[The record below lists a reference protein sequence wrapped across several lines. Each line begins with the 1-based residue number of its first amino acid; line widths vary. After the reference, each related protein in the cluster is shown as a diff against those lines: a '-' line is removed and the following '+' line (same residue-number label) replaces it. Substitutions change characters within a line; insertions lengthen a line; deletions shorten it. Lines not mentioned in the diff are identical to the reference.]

1 MPVGTVEPAPA
12 TSRRLD
18 ALAHAA
24 VGAGVVPGLSVAL
37 ANHTGPTWSSAYGVT
52 DLSAPS
58 PVGTDTVFECASLTK
73 PVVAYGVLLLVQE
86 GRLDLDRPLDSYL
99 PAPYLPDEPA
109 AAGITARMVL
119 GHTTGYPNWRPAGG
133 PLTLTHSPGS
143 RFGYSGEGYVQ
154 VGRVVE
160 HVTGQPLAAFLA
172 DRVLAPLGMTD
183 SALTWPGDLGDGDLR
198 GGDLGDKVA
207 LGHTAAREVL
217 AKERPEEAIAPS
229 SLHTTATDLARFLA
243 CFLSPV
249 ASPATSPA
257 DASAASPAAPAAVPP
272 AGPLRP
278 EGVES
283 MLTPHVRLDRP
294 LAWGLGWGL
303 SLEGGPGKE
312 WAFWQ
317 WGDNPGYKA
326 FAAGSPGAD
335 LGVVV
340 LTNGDQGLDVA
351 AGLVR
356 EVLPSTAPAYVRVAT
371 NRLTPGPG

>member
-1 MPVGTVEPAPA
+1 MPVGSVEPAPA
-12 TSRRLD
+12 TAISRRLD
-18 ALAHAA
+18 ALARAA
-24 VGAGVVPGLSVAL
+24 VGAGVVPGLSIAL
-37 ANHTGPTWSSAYGVT
+37 ADHTGPVWTSAYGVT

-58 PVGTDTVFECASLTK
+58 PVGTDTVFEAASLTK
-73 PVVAYGVLLLVQE
+73 PVVAYAVLLLVQE

-119 GHTTGYPNWRPAGG
+119 GHTTGYPNWRPAGR
-133 PLTLTHSPGS
+133 PLTLTHSPGA

-160 HVTGQPLAAFLA
+160 HLTSRPLGTFLA
-172 DRVLAPLGMTD
+172 ERVLTPLGMTD
-183 SALTWPGDLGDGDLR
+183 SALTWSGNLGDGELR
-198 GGDLGDKVA
+198 DGELGHRVA

-217 AKERPEEAIAPS
+217 ARQQPKEAVASS

-243 CFLSPV
+243 CFLSPT
-249 ASPATSPA
+249 TSPVTLTP
-257 DASAASPAAPAAVPP
+257 DAVSPVAVAPTAP

-283 MLTPHVRLDRP
+283 MLAPHVRLDPP

-303 SLEGGPGKE
+303 ILEGGPTKE
-312 WAFWQ
+312 RMFWQ

-326 FAAGSPGAD
+326 FAAGSPAAD
-335 LGVVV
+335 VGVVV

-371 NRLTPGPG
+371 DRLTPGRG